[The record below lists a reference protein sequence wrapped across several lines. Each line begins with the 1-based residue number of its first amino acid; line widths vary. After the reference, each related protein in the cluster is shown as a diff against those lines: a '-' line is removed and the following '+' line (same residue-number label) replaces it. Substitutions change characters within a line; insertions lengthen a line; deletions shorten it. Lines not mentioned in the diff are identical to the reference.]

1 MLPGEDGR
9 KGCRAAVHDFLRIPL
24 LVYSAANRE
33 KFQVAARVKPESFCE
48 VQMDTY
54 LRASAFR
61 QQLEE
66 YKQQLGGGGDGPQVG
81 DPRACC
87 VGMNG
92 TGMGTVVTGCEH
104 AVGIIRVRGW
114 LLIVLMWHCLPA
126 LV

>member
-1 MLPGEDGR
+1 MLTHPAALPPPR
-9 KGCRAAVHDFLRIPL
+9 PRCR
-24 LVYSAANRE
+24 AANRE

-81 DPRACC
+81 CTGWCC
-87 VGMNG
+87 VWMCDTAKGL
-92 TGMGTVVTGCEH
+92 
-104 AVGIIRVRGW
+104 R
-114 LLIVLMWHCLPA
+114 LQ
-126 LV
+126 